1 MYLTECFLSKPFSEI
16 SHPTLNFPQSAI
28 WTIKKLLRNH
38 TSTNMQPKSTPVSS
52 CTGAWNL
59 IQAEPAGPVAVWV
72 CVRGHTHEALCLAF
86 KFAPRS
92 LRRETCSHHASDNSL
107 EICWQRKLKY
117 WSHQW
122 EALRLCVC
130 VWRGLS
136 SLQQTHQAVLL
147 TALSERYHEI
157 LYEVNNIFNRG
168 ADVQTEDIGKYNR
181 HRLVYRARA

>member
-1 MYLTECFLSKPFSEI
+1 M

-92 LRRETCSHHASDNSL
+92 LRRETCSHHAVITQSL
-107 EICWQRKLKY
+107 CFWQQSRDLLAEETEILEPPMSGPQI
-117 WSHQW
+117 
-122 EALRLCVC
+122 VC
-130 VWRGLS
+130 GFF
-136 SLQQTHQAVLL
+136 SLHQTHQSVLL
-147 TALSERYHEI
+147 IALCVVDHEI
-157 LYEVNNIFNRG
+157 LFVINNIFNRV
-168 ADVQTEDIGKYNR
+168 ADVQVES
-181 HRLVYRARA
+181 VV

>member
-92 LRRETCSHHASDNSL
+92 LRRETCSHHAV
-107 EICWQRKLKY
+107 IM
-117 WSHQW
+117 
-122 EALRLCVC
+122 
-130 VWRGLS
+130 
-136 SLQQTHQAVLL
+136 LL
-147 TALSERYHEI
+147 TTVERSFGRGNWNIGATNEWPSDCVGAFLTAPNSPSSIAYSPLWEI
-157 LYEVNNIFNRG
+157 PWDSVWS
-168 ADVQTEDIGKYNR
+168 K
-181 HRLVYRARA
+181 

>member
-92 LRRETCSHHASDNSL
+92 LRRETCSHHAVITQSL
-107 EICWQRKLKY
+107 CFWQQSRDLLAEETEILEPPMSGPQI
-117 WSHQW
+117 
-122 EALRLCVC
+122 
-130 VWRGLS
+130 VWGLF
-136 SLQQTHQAVLL
+136 SLHQTHQSVLL
-147 TALSERYHEI
+147 IALCVVDHEI
-157 LYEVNNIFNRG
+157 LFVINNIFNRV
-168 ADVQTEDIGKYNR
+168 ADVQVES
-181 HRLVYRARA
+181 VV

>member
-1 MYLTECFLSKPFSEI
+1 M

-59 IQAEPAGPVAVWV
+59 IQAEPAGLGVVWV

-107 EICWQRKLKY
+107 EIFWQRKLKY

-122 EALRLCVC
+122 EALRL
-130 VWRGLS
+130 WGWGG
-136 SLQQTHQAVLL
+136 AFL
-147 TALSERYHEI
+147 TAANSPSSIAYSPLWEI
-157 LYEVNNIFNRG
+157 PWDSVWS
-168 ADVQTEDIGKYNR
+168 K
-181 HRLVYRARA
+181 